1 MKTNMKNSRLKS
13 VLAVSLALGISAVS
27 MNTQADML
35 AGTDVK
41 FSGYIKVDAMFS
53 NYSDGSLGSQ
63 SIGRDFY
70 LPGLTPVGGIEESTQ
85 FDAHAKQTR
94 FRFST
99 NTKTDEGDSI
109 TGVIEFD
116 FLVTPG
122 GNERVSNSYVP
133 RLRHAFIS
141 YKGWTVGQTWTTF
154 QDVKTLPE
162 SLDFVGATDG
172 VVFGRQALVKYKTG
186 AWEFALENS
195 ETTITPF
202 GGGARIVSDDG
213 AIPDAVVRYTH
224 TADWGHLSIAGLVR
238 QLNYDNITTTDD
250 SVSSTGISINS
261 KVKVGESDDIRLSFT
276 TGSGL
281 GRYVALNTVNGAVI
295 DANGNLETIDSTAYS
310 VAYRHVWNNKMR
322 STFSYSALSVDN
334 NVALIGT
341 SATESTNS
349 ISANLLYSPTQKITV
364 GGEIKQATRE
374 IESGADGDMTRVQFS
389 MKYAF

>member
-1 MKTNMKNSRLKS
+1 METNMKNSILRS
-13 VLAVSLALGISAVS
+13 ALAVSLALGISAVS

-85 FDAHAKQTR
+85 FDAHTKQSR
-94 FRFST
+94 FRFTT

-109 TGVIEFD
+109 AGVLEFD

-133 RLRHAFIS
+133 RVRHAFIS

-162 SLDFVGATDG
+162 SLDFVGTTDG

-195 ETTITPF
+195 ETTIRPF

-238 QLNYDNITTTDD
+238 QLNYDNIVSVDD
-250 SVSSTGISINS
+250 STSSTGISINS
-261 KVKVGESDDIRLSFT
+261 KIKVGESDDIRLSFT

-281 GRYVALNTVNGAVI
+281 GRYIALNAVNGAVI

-322 STFSYSALSVDN
+322 SNFSYSSLSVDN
-334 NVALIGT
+334 NVSLTGT
-341 SATESTNS
+341 SATQSTNS
-349 ISANLLYSPTQKITV
+349 VSANLLYSPTQKITV
-364 GGEIKQATRE
+364 GGEIKQATRK
-374 IESGADGDMTRVQFS
+374 IETGADGDMTRVQFS

>member
-1 MKTNMKNSRLKS
+1 METNMKNSRLKS
-13 VLAVSLALGISAVS
+13 ALAVSLALGISAVS

-250 SVSSTGISINS
+250 SASSTGISINS
-261 KVKVGESDDIRLSFT
+261 KIKVGESDDIRLSFT

-322 STFSYSALSVDN
+322 STFGYSALSVDN

>member
-1 MKTNMKNSRLKS
+1 METNMKNSILKS
-13 VLAVSLALGISAVS
+13 VLSGSLALGISAIS

-53 NYSDGSLGSQ
+53 NYSDGSLGTQ

-94 FRFST
+94 FRFTT
-99 NTKTDEGDSI
+99 NTQTDEGDSI
-109 TGVIEFD
+109 TGVLELD

-133 RLRHAFIS
+133 RVRHAFIS

-202 GGGARIVSDDG
+202 GGGARVVSDDG
-213 AIPDAVVRYTH
+213 AIPDAVIRYTH
-224 TADWGHLSIAGLVR
+224 TADWGHLSVAGLVR
-238 QLNYDNITTTDD
+238 QLSYDNIVSVDD
-250 SVSSTGISINS
+250 SASSIGISINS
-261 KVKVGESDDIRLSFT
+261 KIKVGEKDDIRVSFT

-322 STFSYSALSVDN
+322 SNLSYSALSVDN
-334 NVALIGT
+334 NVALTGT
-341 SATESTNS
+341 SVTESTNS

-374 IESGADGDMTRVQFS
+374 IEAGADGDMTRVQFS

>member
-1 MKTNMKNSRLKS
+1 MKNSRLKS

>member
-1 MKTNMKNSRLKS
+1 MKKNMRNLILKS
-13 VLAVSLALGISAVS
+13 ALAVSLALGISAVS
-27 MNTQADML
+27 MNTRADIL

-41 FSGYIKVDAMFS
+41 FSGYIKVDAIFS
-53 NYSDGSLGSQ
+53 NYSDGSLGTQ

-70 LPGLTPVGGIEESTQ
+70 LPGLTPVGGIEEGTQ
-85 FDAHAKQTR
+85 FDANAKQTR
-94 FRFST
+94 FHFTT
-99 NTKTDEGDSI
+99 NTKTDEGNNI
-109 TGVIEFD
+109 TGVLELD

-122 GNERVSNSYVP
+122 GDERVSNSYVP
-133 RLRHAFIS
+133 RVRHAFIS

-162 SLDFVGATDG
+162 SLDFVGTTDG
-172 VVFGRQALVKYKTG
+172 VVFNRQALVKYSTG

-213 AIPDAVVRYTH
+213 AIPDAVIRYTH

-238 QLNYDNITTTDD
+238 QLNYDNIVSVDD
-250 SVSSTGISINS
+250 SLSSTGISINS
-261 KVKVGESDDIRLSFT
+261 KIKVSENDDIRLSFT

-295 DANGNLETIDSTAYS
+295 DANSNLKTIDSTAYS

-322 STFSYSALSVDN
+322 SNFSYSALSVDN

-374 IESGADGDMTRVQFS
+374 IETGANGDMTRVQFS

>member
-1 MKTNMKNSRLKS
+1 MKNSILKS
-13 VLAVSLALGISAVS
+13 AIAVSLALGITAVS

-53 NYSDGSLGSQ
+53 NYSDGSLGTQ

-85 FDAHAKQTR
+85 FDAHIKQTR
-94 FRFST
+94 FRFT
-99 NTKTDEGDSI
+99 TDTKTEEGDSI
-109 TGVIEFD
+109 TGVLELD

-133 RLRHAFIS
+133 RVRHAFVS

-162 SLDFVGATDG
+162 SLDFVGTTDG
-172 VVFGRQALVKYKTG
+172 VAFARQALVKYKTG
-186 AWEFALENS
+186 SWEFALENS

-202 GGGARIVSDDG
+202 GGGARIVADDG

-224 TADWGHLSIAGLVR
+224 TADWGHFSVAGIVR
-238 QLNYDNITTTDD
+238 QLSYDNIVSVDD
-250 SVSSTGISINS
+250 SVSSTGISLNS
-261 KVKVGESDDIRLSFT
+261 KIKVGEKDDIRLSLT

-310 VAYRHVWNNKMR
+310 IAYRHVWNSKMR
-322 STFSYSALSVDN
+322 SNFSYSSLIVDN
-334 NVALIGT
+334 NVALTGT

-374 IESGADGDMTRVQFS
+374 IETGADGDMTRVQFS

>member
-1 MKTNMKNSRLKS
+1 MKNSILKS
-13 VLAVSLALGISAVS
+13 ALAVSLALGISAIS

-85 FDAHAKQTR
+85 FDAHAKQSR
-94 FRFST
+94 FRFTT

-109 TGVIEFD
+109 TGVLEFD

-162 SLDFVGATDG
+162 TLDFVGATDG

-238 QLNYDNITTTDD
+238 QLNYDNIVSVDD
-250 SVSSTGISINS
+250 SASSTGLSINS
-261 KVKVGESDDIRLSFT
+261 KINVGESDDIRLSFT

-322 STFSYSALSVDN
+322 STFSYSSLSVDN
-334 NVALIGT
+334 NVALTGT

-349 ISANLLYSPTQKITV
+349 ISANVLYSPTQKITV

>member
-1 MKTNMKNSRLKS
+1 MDKNMKNSILKS
-13 VLAVSLALGISAVS
+13 ALAVSLALGVSAVS
-27 MNTQADML
+27 LNAQADML
-35 AGTDVK
+35 QGTDVK
-41 FSGYIKVDAMFS
+41 FSGYFKVDAMFS
-53 NYSDGSLGSQ
+53 NYSDGSLAAQ
-63 SIGRDFY
+63 NLGRDFY
-70 LPGLTPVGGIEESTQ
+70 VPSLTPVGGAEESTQ

-94 FRFST
+94 FRFTS

-109 TGVIEFD
+109 TGVLELD

-133 RLRHAFIS
+133 RVRHAFIN

-162 SLDFVGATDG
+162 SVDFVGTTDG
-172 VVFGRQALVKYKTG
+172 VVFGRQALVKYTTG

-195 ETTITPF
+195 ESTITPF

-213 AIPDAVVRYTH
+213 AVPDAVVRYTH
-224 TADWGHLSIAGLVR
+224 TADWGHVSVAGLVR
-238 QLNYDNITTTDD
+238 QLNLEVPNAIDD
-250 SVSSTGISINS
+250 SVTSAGLSINS
-261 KVKVGESDDIRLSFT
+261 KIKVGDKDDIRLSFT

-281 GRYVALNTVNGAVI
+281 GRYIALNAVNGAVL

-322 STFSYSALSVDN
+322 STVSYSALSVDN
-334 NVALIGT
+334 DVALAGA
-341 SATESTNS
+341 SATESTYS
-349 ISANLLYSPTQKITV
+349 VSANLLYSPTAKITV

-374 IESGADGDMTRVQFS
+374 VESGADGDMTRVQFT

>member
-1 MKTNMKNSRLKS
+1 MKNSILKS
-13 VLAVSLALGISAVS
+13 ALAVSLALGVSAVS
-27 MNTQADML
+27 LNAQADML
-35 AGTDVK
+35 QGTDVK
-41 FSGYIKVDAMFS
+41 FSGYFKVDAMFS
-53 NYSDGSLGSQ
+53 NYSDGSLAAQ
-63 SIGRDFY
+63 NLGRDFY
-70 LPGLTPVGGIEESTQ
+70 VPSVTPVGGAEESTQ

-94 FRFST
+94 FRFTS

-109 TGVIEFD
+109 TGVLELD

-133 RLRHAFIS
+133 RVRHAFIN

-162 SLDFVGATDG
+162 SVDFVGTTDG
-172 VVFGRQALVKYKTG
+172 VVFGRQALVKYTTG

-195 ETTITPF
+195 ESTITPF

-213 AIPDAVVRYTH
+213 AVPDAVVRYTH
-224 TADWGHLSIAGLVR
+224 TADWGHVSVAGLVR
-238 QLNYDNITTTDD
+238 QLNLEVPNAIDD
-250 SVSSTGISINS
+250 SVTSAGLSINS
-261 KVKVGESDDIRLSFT
+261 KIKVGDKDDIRLSFT

-281 GRYVALNTVNGAVI
+281 GRYIGLNTVNGAVL
-295 DANGNLETIDSTAYS
+295 DASGNLETIDSTAYA

-322 STFSYSALSVDN
+322 STVSYSALSVDN
-334 NVALIGT
+334 DVALAGA
-341 SATESTNS
+341 SATESTYS
-349 ISANLLYSPTQKITV
+349 VSANLLYSPTAKITV

-374 IESGADGDMTRVQFS
+374 VESGADGDMTRVQFT

>member
-1 MKTNMKNSRLKS
+1 MKNSILKS
-13 VLAVSLALGISAVS
+13 ALAVSLALGVSAAS
-27 MNTQADML
+27 LNAQADML
-35 AGTDVK
+35 QGTDVK
-41 FSGYIKVDAMFS
+41 FSGYFKIDAMFS

-63 SIGRDFY
+63 NLGRDFY
-70 LPGLTPVGGIEESTQ
+70 VPSLTPVGGAEESTQ

-94 FRFST
+94 FRFTS
-99 NTKTDEGDSI
+99 NTKTDEGDTI
-109 TGVIEFD
+109 TGVLELD

-133 RLRHAFIS
+133 RVRHAFIN

-162 SLDFVGATDG
+162 SVDFVGTTDG
-172 VVFGRQALVKYKTG
+172 VVFGRQALVKYTAG

-195 ETTITPF
+195 ESTITPL

-213 AIPDAVVRYTH
+213 AVPDAVVRYTH
-224 TADWGHLSIAGLVR
+224 TADWGHISVAGLVR
-238 QLNYDNITTTDD
+238 QLNLEVPDVVDD
-250 SVSSTGISINS
+250 SVTSAGISINS
-261 KVKVGESDDIRLSFT
+261 KIKVGEKNDVRLSFT

-281 GRYVALNTVNGAVI
+281 GRYIALNAVNGAVL
-295 DANGNLETIDSTAYS
+295 DTNGNLETIDSTAYS

-322 STFSYSALSVDN
+322 STVSYSALSVDN
-334 NVALIGT
+334 DVTLTGL
-341 SATESTNS
+341 SATESTYS
-349 ISANLLYSPTQKITV
+349 VSANLLYSPTAKITV

-374 IESGADGDMTRVQFS
+374 IETGADGDMTRVQFT

>member
-1 MKTNMKNSRLKS
+1 MKNSILKS
-13 VLAVSLALGISAVS
+13 ALAVSLALGVSAVS
-27 MNTQADML
+27 LNAQADML
-35 AGTDVK
+35 QGTDVK
-41 FSGYIKVDAMFS
+41 FSGYFKVDAMFS
-53 NYSDGSLGSQ
+53 NYSDGSLPAQ
-63 SIGRDFY
+63 NLGRDFY
-70 LPGLTPVGGIEESTQ
+70 VPSLTPVGGAEESTQ

-94 FRFST
+94 FRFTS

-109 TGVIEFD
+109 TGVLELD

-133 RLRHAFIS
+133 RIRHAFIN

-162 SLDFVGATDG
+162 SVDFVGTTDG
-172 VVFGRQALVKYKTG
+172 VVFGRQALVKYTTG

-195 ETTITPF
+195 ESTITPF

-213 AIPDAVVRYTH
+213 AVPDAVVRYTH
-224 TADWGHLSIAGLVR
+224 TADWGHVSVAGLLR
-238 QLNYDNITTTDD
+238 QLNLEVPNAIDD
-250 SVSSTGISINS
+250 SVTSAGISITS
-261 KVKVGESDDIRLSFT
+261 KIKVGDKDDVRLSFT

-281 GRYVALNTVNGAVI
+281 GRYIGLNTVNGAVL
-295 DANGNLETIDSTAYS
+295 DASGNLETIDSTAYA

-322 STFSYSALSVDN
+322 STVSYSALSVDN
-334 NVALIGT
+334 DVALTGL
-341 SATESTNS
+341 SATESTYS
-349 ISANLLYSPTQKITV
+349 VSANLLYSPTAKITV

-374 IESGADGDMTRVQFS
+374 VESGADGDMTRVQFT

>member
-1 MKTNMKNSRLKS
+1 MKNSILKS
-13 VLAVSLALGISAVS
+13 ALAVSLALGVSAVS
-27 MNTQADML
+27 LNAQADML
-35 AGTDVK
+35 QGTDVK
-41 FSGYIKVDAMFS
+41 FSGYFKVDAMFS
-53 NYSDGSLGSQ
+53 NYSDGSLAAQ
-63 SIGRDFY
+63 NLGRDFY
-70 LPGLTPVGGIEESTQ
+70 VPSLTPVGGAEESTQ

-94 FRFST
+94 FRFTS

-109 TGVIEFD
+109 TGVLELD

-133 RLRHAFIS
+133 RVRHAFIN

-162 SLDFVGATDG
+162 SVDFVGTTDG
-172 VVFGRQALVKYKTG
+172 VVFGRQALVKYTSG

-195 ETTITPF
+195 ESTITPF

-213 AIPDAVVRYTH
+213 AVPDAVVRYTH
-224 TADWGHLSIAGLVR
+224 TADWGHVSVAGLVR
-238 QLNYDNITTTDD
+238 QLNLEVPNAIDD
-250 SVSSTGISINS
+250 SVTSAGLSINS
-261 KVKVGESDDIRLSFT
+261 KIKVGDKDDIRLSFT

-281 GRYVALNTVNGAVI
+281 GRYIALNAVNGAVL

-322 STFSYSALSVDN
+322 STVSYSALSVDN
-334 NVALIGT
+334 DVALTGA
-341 SATESTNS
+341 SATESTYS
-349 ISANLLYSPTQKITV
+349 VSANLLYSPTAKITV

-374 IESGADGDMTRVQFS
+374 VESGADGDMTRVQFT

>member
-1 MKTNMKNSRLKS
+1 METTMKNSILKS
-13 VLAVSLALGISAVS
+13 ALAGSLALGISTIS

-70 LPGLTPVGGIEESTQ
+70 LPSLTPVGGIEESTQ
-85 FDAHAKQTR
+85 FDAHAKQSR
-94 FRFST
+94 FRFTT
-99 NTKTDEGDSI
+99 NSKTNEGDSI
-109 TGVIEFD
+109 TGVLEFD

-133 RLRHAFIS
+133 RVRHAFIS

-162 SLDFVGATDG
+162 SLDFVGTTDG
-172 VVFGRQALVKYKTG
+172 IVFGRQAIVKYKTG

-202 GGGARIVSDDG
+202 GGGARIVSDNG

-238 QLNYDNITTTDD
+238 QLNYDNVVSVDD
-250 SVSSTGISINS
+250 SASSTGISINS
-261 KVKVGESDDIRLSFT
+261 KIKVGESNDIRLSFT
-276 TGSGL
+276 RGSGL

-295 DANGNLETIDSTAYS
+295 DANGNLETIDSSAYS

-322 STFSYSALSVDN
+322 SSFSYSSLSVDN
-334 NVALIGT
+334 NVALTGA
-341 SATESTNS
+341 SATQSTNS
-349 ISANLLYSPTQKITV
+349 ISANLLYSPAQKITV
-364 GGEIKQATRE
+364 GGELKQATRQ